1 MTDVTVDDPAE
12 AKKSSKLPVILG
24 VVLALLGAAGGFFV
38 ISQDPFGL
46 FESKSADA
54 THADEEAGGPKTYE
68 DPTPL
73 GSVAFVEIPVIVI
86 GLGPSA
92 DGRTL
97 RFRTSLEVP
106 AEHADAVSG
115 IVPRVQDVLNSYL
128 RALEPSDFEAP
139 GALIRLRSQLLR
151 RVKLVAG
158 EDHVRDLLVLE
169 FIVN

>member
-1 MTDVTVDDPAE
+1 MADATVDAPVE
-12 AKKSSKLPVILG
+12 GKKSSKMPLIIG
-24 VVLALLGAAGGFFV
+24 AVLAVLGGAGGFFV
-38 ISQDPFGL
+38 VQMNPLGL
-46 FESKSADA
+46 FGGADKAHA
-54 THADEEAGGPKTYE
+54 TEEGKDSVYH

-73 GSVAFVEIPVIVI
+73 GDVGFVEVPPIVI
-86 GLGPSA
+86 SLGPTA

-106 AEHADAVSG
+106 AQHATAVTA

-128 RALEPSDFEAP
+128 RALEPTDFEAP

-158 EDHVRDLLVLE
+158 DDHVRDLLVLE